1 MAAASTAAPL
11 SLENGDPMAEYV
23 FVNDIPDLIHPE
35 DYADDPQGRRVRLRI
50 RPDGEGLEIIGDAI
64 RPDELE
70 RLLECLGVET
80 IEQMLC
86 G

>member
-1 MAAASTAAPL
+1 
-11 SLENGDPMAEYV
+11 MAEYL
-23 FVNDIPDLIHPE
+23 FVDEISDLIHPE
-35 DYADDPQGRRVRLRI
+35 DYAGDPQGRRVRLRI
-50 RPDGEGLEIIGDAI
+50 SKTGEGLEIIGDDV

-70 RLLECLGVET
+70 RLLEGLDAET

>member
-1 MAAASTAAPL
+1 
-11 SLENGDPMAEYV
+11 MAEYL
-23 FVNDIPDLIHPE
+23 FVDEIPDLIHPQ
-35 DYADDPQGRRVRLRI
+35 DYADDPQGRRVRLKI
-50 RPDGEGLEIIGDAI
+50 SKTGEGLEIIGDAI

-70 RLLECLGVET
+70 RLLEGMDADT